1 MSSSSRKRE
10 TAISPIAR
18 NFSRSSLSVKLSQ
31 LSHKRMDRG
40 DDKIATLL
48 ADLEKSDKSTLR
60 RAVDALISIA
70 AEDPQIAETL
80 GKLLNNPSHENR
92 WPIAYVLASLPSPT
106 HSSIQVLTETLEHR
120 DPDIRWAV
128 ALILIRLAKTDRQV
142 LKLLIELAANGTAN
156 QRRMAIYSLRD
167 VGLTDED
174 SVQTLMNAL
183 HDPDPM
189 VRIAA
194 VTSLKV
200 HSRLSESGKNELL
213 KVFSKDQDLRV
224 RNTAAV
230 TLAQLG
236 DPSEEFLSELT
247 KATASDNAQL
257 KKAASAAFDIL
268 KKRSAPSGS

>member
-1 MSSSSRKRE
+1 
-10 TAISPIAR
+10 
-18 NFSRSSLSVKLSQ
+18 
-31 LSHKRMDRG
+31 MDRG
-40 DDKIATLL
+40 DDKIAALM
-48 ADLEKSDKSTLR
+48 ADLEKSDKPTLR
-60 RAVDALISIA
+60 KAVDALIPIA
-70 AEDPQIAETL
+70 AEDLRIATTL
-80 GKLLNNPSHENR
+80 SELLNDPGRKNR

-106 HSSIQVLTETLEHR
+106 QSSIQVLIETLDQR

-142 LKLLIELAANGTAN
+142 LRLLIELASKGTVN

-167 VGLTDED
+167 VGLSDDE
-174 SVQTLMNAL
+174 SVQTLLNSL
-183 HDPDPM
+183 RDLDPT
-189 VRIAA
+189 VRVAA
-194 VTSLKV
+194 ATSLKV

-213 KVFSKDQDLRV
+213 QLFSKDQDLRV

-247 KATASDNAQL
+247 QAIASENAQL

>member
-1 MSSSSRKRE
+1 
-10 TAISPIAR
+10 
-18 NFSRSSLSVKLSQ
+18 
-31 LSHKRMDRG
+31 MDRG
-40 DDKIATLL
+40 DDKIAALM
-48 ADLEKSDKSTLR
+48 ADLEKSDKPTLR
-60 RAVDALISIA
+60 KAVDALIPIA
-70 AEDPQIAETL
+70 AEDPRIATTL
-80 GKLLNNPSHENR
+80 SELLNDPGRKNR

-106 HSSIQVLTETLEHR
+106 QSSIQVLIETLDQR

-142 LKLLIELAANGTAN
+142 LRLLIELASKGTVN

-167 VGLTDED
+167 VGLSDDE
-174 SVQTLMNAL
+174 SVKTLLNSL
-183 HDPDPM
+183 RDLDPT
-189 VRIAA
+189 VRVAA
-194 VTSLKV
+194 ATSLKV

-213 KVFSKDQDLRV
+213 QLFSKDQDLRV

-247 KATASDNAQL
+247 QAIASENAQL